1 MKSRIDFEDLF
12 AVFALPASLEQRS
25 PSSSSMRLM
34 NMLENENA
42 RPAALSLLYTV
53 PQMTPTEPD
62 DRILFD
68 ALIEAGASEKAAFDA
83 VQEVRKIA
91 AQNIVAALEAN
102 KAALE
107 CHQAVISSKIETLNS
122 KIDSRNSQIDKTS
135 CDERGSTETQ
145 SLVAPHGG
153 SRGRKFCG

>member
-1 MKSRIDFEDLF
+1 
-12 AVFALPASLEQRS
+12 
-25 PSSSSMRLM
+25 
-34 NMLENENA
+34 MLENENA

-53 PQMTPTEPD
+53 PQMPPTEPD

-107 CHQAVISSKIETLNS
+107 CHQAVISSLIEALNS
-122 KIDSRNSQIDKTS
+122 KIDSRNSQIDKHLATKE
-135 CDERGSTETQ
+135 DLQKLKVWWLLTVGAAVGSF
-145 SLVAPHGG
+145 VANLL
-153 SRGRKFCG
+153 SVLAK